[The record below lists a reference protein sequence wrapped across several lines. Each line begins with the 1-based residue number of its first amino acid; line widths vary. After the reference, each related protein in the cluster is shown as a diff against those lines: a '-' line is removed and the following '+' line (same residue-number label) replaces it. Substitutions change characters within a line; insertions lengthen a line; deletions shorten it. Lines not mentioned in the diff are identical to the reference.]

1 MTLARENSALVVIDM
16 QNSFLEPKGS
26 MAAIGLP
33 FEELR
38 TALDGTVRLVAAARE
53 AGIPVIFTRYVYMAD
68 YSDGGI
74 VPNLLVPAMRESN
87 ALIAGSW
94 DAEVV
99 DELAPQPGDVV
110 IDKSRPSAFYG
121 TQLEPVLTS
130 LGVRNLVM
138 AGVTTNICVETTAR
152 DAGQRDYHVHVVERC
167 DCGVR
172 EGASRPRA
180 RRDRLHLRLGEHR
193 RRGARRAGA
202 RTSRPDRPGCS
213 THQRT
218 ALPCRTCATTW
229 PSTSCST
236 DSSTQ

>member
-74 VPNLLVPAMRESN
+74 VPNLLVPALRESN
-87 ALIAGSW
+87 ALIADSW

-152 DAGQRDYHVHVVERC
+152 DAGQRDYHVHVVSDATAEFEKERH
-167 DCGVR
+167 DHALGTLGFMFGWVNTVD
-172 EGASRPRA
+172 EVLAGWGANVQA
-180 RRDRLHLRLGEHR
+180 
-193 RRGARRAGA
+193 
-202 RTSRPDRPGCS
+202 
-213 THQRT
+213 
-218 ALPCRTCATTW
+218 
-229 PSTSCST
+229 
-236 DSSTQ
+236 

>member
-38 TALDGTVRLVAAARE
+38 TALDGTVRLVAAAHE

-74 VPNLLVPAMRESN
+74 VPNLLVPALRESN
-87 ALIAGSW
+87 ALIADSW

-99 DELAPQPGDVV
+99 AELAPQPGDVV

-152 DAGQRDYHVHVVERC
+152 DAGQRDYHVHVVSDATAEFEKERH
-167 DCGVR
+167 DHALGTLGFMFGWVNTVDEVL
-172 EGASRPRA
+172 EGW
-180 RRDRLHLRLGEHR
+180 
-193 RRGARRAGA
+193 GANVQA
-202 RTSRPDRPGCS
+202 
-213 THQRT
+213 
-218 ALPCRTCATTW
+218 
-229 PSTSCST
+229 
-236 DSSTQ
+236 